1 MSLCHYY
8 PFTRIEWGRFVK
20 QCFCNF
26 KVTINFQVTV
36 LTGRAELGLEAV
48 SILPVIHL
56 RQSRTKFSMFNR
68 RRQKKDEEKNWSVW
82 FCCCFPAREEESRYP
97 SSSKQF
103 SSSSVSYFHLA
114 QYFQKFLQYQF
125 LSFKKY
131 ERLNQLS
138 IFRGT
143 HSSRKGSWM

>member
-36 LTGRAELGLEAV
+36 LAGRAELGLEAV

-68 RRQKKDEEKNWSVW
+68 RRQKKDEEKIGRFGFVVVSRREKKSLDIRHPPNS
-82 FCCCFPAREEESRYP
+82 FPAP
-97 SSSKQF
+97 VH
-103 SSSSVSYFHLA
+103 SVSQEATDYFPWPIPPLVP
-114 QYFQKFLQYQF
+114 
-125 LSFKKY
+125 
-131 ERLNQLS
+131 
-138 IFRGT
+138 
-143 HSSRKGSWM
+143 